1 MKRYKIKRKQADGS
15 FVELSL
21 DTSIDS
27 VYRVKDGN
35 IKSLTDIL
43 TEEYAPKDNPVFT
56 GSISLGRKE
65 GTTVGEGSYAVGT
78 DVEASGNVSHAEG
91 YSTIASG
98 YYSHAE
104 GYSTTASG
112 HYSHTEGDDTTASGF
127 ASHAEGTGNI
137 ASGERS
143 HAEGGGTTA
152 SGNYS
157 HAEGYGTKASSNNQH
172 VQGKFNIEDTV
183 NKYAHIVGNGFD
195 TDIRSNAH
203 TLDWDGNAWYA
214 GKLSQEGTPTE
225 DKDLTTKKYVDD
237 MQPSVVEEIIFDAPL
252 EKIQEG
258 MTYATNNSSAVGWAT
273 CFFDIDITHEIQPGQ
288 IVYFEYGGNEFLSY
302 VSSDKVVY
310 FYAFDSFETDY
321 NDAWTMPD
329 NQILCALQ
337 FDKDINKQPAE
348 NKCLVRLWASSTNVT
363 GAKLKIKHKKPI
375 DDIAFSDDVKF
386 WNSISMN
393 RQKKSHIGPFSVAV
407 GEHAEASAVY
417 AIAMGNDVHARGA
430 ASISLGQQNLSQGD
444 RSVTIGYGNR
454 SLGGYSYSH
463 GRANLASA
471 GYASATGY
479 KTKATGVY
487 ATTSGV
493 STTAS
498 GSASIAEGNATTA
511 SGSCSHAEGLGT
523 IAQGQNQHVQGKY
536 NIADTANKYVHIVG
550 NGASSSAKSNA
561 HTLDWNGNGWYAGK
575 LSQDGTPTVDNDL
588 TTKKYVDDKELNTK
602 KYVDDKV
609 AGIVNSAPETLDTLK
624 ELSTALGDDPNFAT
638 TVATNIGS
646 KLNKPTTEGTEGQV
660 LSKAADGSNVWVDN
674 GINEDELNAMLTN
687 TFGFVAE

>member
-1 MKRYKIKRKQADGS
+1 MSYKIKLKQADGS
-15 FVELSL
+15 FLELSL

-27 VYRVKDGN
+27 VYRVKDGK
-35 IKSLTDIL
+35 IKTLTNIL

-56 GSISLGRKE
+56 GSISLGRNAE
-65 GTTVGEGSYAVGT
+65 NATGQSSFAVGSNVT
-78 DVEASGNVSHAEG
+78 ASGGQSHAEG
-91 YSTIASG
+91 FETTASG
-98 YYSHAE
+98 DNSHAE
-104 GYSTTASG
+104 GS
-112 HYSHTEGDDTTASGF
+112 
-127 ASHAEGTGNI
+127 
-137 ASGERS
+137 
-143 HAEGGGTTA
+143 GTTA
-152 SGNYS
+152 SGGQS
-157 HAEGYGTKASSNNQH
+157 HAEGFETTASGEYSHVEGSRTIASGECQH
-172 VQGKFNIEDTV
+172 VQGKYNIKDTEG
-183 NKYAHIVGNGFD
+183 KYAHIVGNGAYGRD
-195 TDIRSNAH
+195 TNWEEVRSNAH
-203 TLDWDGNAWYA
+203 TLDWKGNAWYA
-214 GKLSQEGTPTE
+214 GKLSQEGTPTD
-225 DKDLTTKKYVDD
+225 DKDVTTKKYVDD

-258 MTYATNNSSAVGWAT
+258 MNYATNNPSAVGWAT
-273 CFFDIDITHEIQPGQ
+273 CFFDIDTVHEIQPGQ
-288 IVYFEYGGNEFLSY
+288 IVYLEYGGNEFLSY

-329 NQILCALQ
+329 DQILCALQ
-337 FDKDINKQPAE
+337 FDKDINKQTAE
-348 NKCLVRLWASSTNVT
+348 NKCLVRLWASKTNVT

-375 DDIAFSDDVKF
+375 NDETFADDVKF

-417 AIAMGNDVHARGA
+417 AIAMGNDVHARGV

-463 GRANLASA
+463 GRFNLASA

-479 KTKATGVY
+479 KTKATGLY

-511 SGSCSHAEGLGT
+511 SGNNSHAEGLGT
-523 IAQGQNQHVQGKY
+523 TAQGQNQHVQGKY
-536 NIADTANKYVHIVG
+536 NIVDADNKYAHIVG
-550 NGASSSAKSNA
+550 NGANGTAKSNA

-575 LSQDGTPTVDNDL
+575 LSQNGTPTEDKDL
-588 TTKKYVDDKELNTK
+588 TTKKYVDDKDLIRK
-602 KYVDDKV
+602 KYIDDKV
-609 AGIVNSAPETLDTLK
+609 AGIVDSAPETLDTLK

-646 KLNKPTTEGTEGQV
+646 KLNKPATEGTEGQV

-674 GINEDELNAMLTN
+674 GINEDDLNTMLTN